1 MAAITTAEQRAIDLN
16 AVRKQRS
23 LWADAGYRLRRN
35 VPAMAGLFIIVLT
48 AVVAIAAPLLAPY
61 DPIQQNTPIALSDP
75 AWTQNQ
81 YVVAGHPFGTDA
93 LGRDTLSRLIYGA
106 RVSMVVGIVPT
117 FLVFTIGISIGM
129 LSGFKGGWVDNLLMR
144 FTDIVY
150 AFPDLLF
157 LIIIVGTLRD
167 TGLGNLLGGL
177 VLIFAALAVVGWV
190 GLARLI
196 RGQVLSLKEKE
207 FIEGGTLDRRATGP
221 DHVPPPV
228 PQHAGA
234 DHRGPRVLDPGRHSR
249 GGRARVPRHRDQTA
263 DADLGRHDQ
272 RRVRRL
278 LGHALAGL
286 PSGDLHLGGYAVLYL
301 PRRRPA
307 GRARSA
313 DEALVPRAANP
324 LSHGHEAGRVDC
336 AT

>member
-190 GLARLI
+190 GLARLV

-207 FIEGGTLDRRATGP
+207 FIEAARSIGARPSRIMFRHLFPNTLAPIIVSLAFSIPGAILGEAALGFLGIGIKPPTPTWGVMINDGFVVFSATP
-221 DHVPPPV
+221 WPV
-228 PQHAGA
+228 FLPAICISLVMLSFTFLGDGLRDA
-234 DHRGPRVLDPGRHSR
+234 LDPRMK
-249 GGRARVPRHRDQTA
+249 
-263 DADLGRHDQ
+263 
-272 RRVRRL
+272 
-278 LGHALAGL
+278 
-286 PSGDLHLGGYAVLYL
+286 
-301 PRRRPA
+301 
-307 GRARSA
+307 
-313 DEALVPRAANP
+313 N
-324 LSHGHEAGRVDC
+324 
-336 AT
+336 